1 MADIQKPMAKID
13 GQQVLKEVFNQ
24 PDHSITVSGFISSK
38 VGNKIERTPVSSS
51 IDDYSYFDGTNLLYT
66 LRVTYS
72 SSSKDQVNSVERIA

>member
-1 MADIQKPMAKID
+1 MANLVKERTKLDH
-13 GQQVLKEVFNQ
+13 QQVQEFSFN
-24 PDHSITVSGFISSK
+24 DVDKSVTVAGFISSK